1 VNSGAPKGKA
11 VCAQLVALISF
22 VILSAINKHAT
33 LFGINMHVN
42 IGSYYSY
49 ETIYVCMKN
58 VLENSF
64 DKRSLLYH
72 TVP

>member
-1 VNSGAPKGKA
+1 
-11 VCAQLVALISF
+11 
-22 VILSAINKHAT
+22 
-33 LFGINMHVN
+33 MHVN

-64 DKRSLLYH
+64 DKRSLLNMSERERILLMKS
-72 TVP
+72 TKLRLKN